1 MRCEIAASLIHNPE
15 ILFLDEPTIGLD
27 AVSKQV
33 VREFIKKLNQEKHTT
48 IILTSHDM
56 ADITTLAKRI
66 ILIGKGKVLYD
77 GSLKKLQNKY
87 ETEKYVSIK
96 TRDLLSIRN
105 KGIKDIR
112 KNKEGYDLV
121 IDTRLITISELLNVI
136 SKKITIED
144 IEIDHEG
151 IDNIIVKLYEDYKI

>member
-1 MRCEIAASLIHNPE
+1 MSPV
-15 ILFLDEPTIGLD
+15 FKFY
-27 AVSKQV
+27 S
-33 VREFIKKLNQEKHTT
+33 
-48 IILTSHDM
+48 
-56 ADITTLAKRI
+56 
-66 ILIGKGKVLYD
+66 
-77 GSLKKLQNKY
+77 
-87 ETEKYVSIK
+87 
-96 TRDLLSIRN
+96 
-105 KGIKDIR
+105 